1 MISSPDDEERSNM
14 KERLKVNSRSF
25 LYASLGSLMFF
36 IAPAGYAIF
45 RLVLFYDPTQSA
57 WSQIIG
63 DVIKSQENALL
74 YGFIGLGAAAIAS
87 AAGYSL
93 GKHGIQLRERALELE
108 NLHDEVTAQ
117 KELFEGRYRNLDENI
132 KKFHRISTRIQKSLD
147 VKEVLTLCTEGLHD
161 VLGFERVNVLMTDS
175 ERKSLHFLIATGS
188 EDFNPDGL
196 VLPLDYRMGAI
207 FKCVDER
214 KLYLVDDIKKCPK
227 DYYLQP
233 PFDSIKPLRSRA
245 FVLCPIIVKGEA
257 IGLFGIDNVHS
268 RRLANESDEDT
279 IRLFADQAAAA
290 ITRINLLQA
299 IDTLTSELEE
309 TFTDFL
315 RKRETYSRTVYNLKA
330 AIDSLFEG
338 TGKIASASESVMSSV
353 EETSSTVG
361 QISVSIDQVTNNLN
375 FLASAIEKSVSA
387 MEEMH
392 ASIKNV
398 EKNAAV
404 SHEVSRKV
412 TLHADTGREG
422 VGETISA
429 LEEIQR
435 SVDLSFEGIM
445 RLSEN
450 SGRIGSIVKVIKDIT
465 KKTNLLA
472 LNASIIAA
480 QAGEYGKNFGVVAE
494 EMRSLSNQTAQLTGE
509 FPIIIAD
516 ILKDSDAVARS
527 IANSKEL
534 VQKGVQ
540 IGQVTGETLR
550 IIHESAVS
558 SMDMTEEIKVATEEQ
573 VKGVNLVSR
582 SMEDVSTMA
591 SQIFS
596 ASKEQ
601 SEATRNILRSIES
614 IKDMAINMVKATEAQ
629 VRDVSEI
636 EESVHSHVGTSEEM
650 FDSMEQR
657 KLQSIAVVEELEVI
671 KGVSP

>member
-1 MISSPDDEERSNM
+1 MNGQ
-14 KERLKVNSRSF
+14 LKVNCRGLLF
-25 LYASLGSLMFF
+25 ASLGLLMFLV
-36 IAPAGYAIF
+36 APAGWALF
-45 RLVLFYDPTQSA
+45 RLALFYDPALSV
-57 WSQIIG
+57 WSQVVG
-63 DVIKSQENALL
+63 DITRSPENIFL
-74 YGFIGLGAAAIAS
+74 YGFIGMGGAAIAS
-87 AAGYSL
+87 VAGYIL
-93 GKHGIQLRERALELE
+93 GNTGIQLRERALELE
-108 NLHDEVTAQ
+108 NLHREVTSQ
-117 KELFEGRYRNLDENI
+117 KESFEERYRTLDENI

-161 VLGFERVNVLMTDS
+161 VLGFERVNVLMADS

-188 EDFNPDGL
+188 EGFDHDGL

-207 FKCVDER
+207 FKCFDER

-233 PFDSIKPLRSRA
+233 PYDTIKPLRSRS
-245 FVLCPIIVKGEA
+245 FVLCPIIVKGES
-257 IGLFGIDNVHS
+257 IGLFGIDNIHS

-290 ITRINLLQA
+290 ITRINLLKA
-299 IDTLTSELEE
+299 IDTLTSELEK

-375 FLASAIEKSVSA
+375 FLAGAIEKSVSA

-422 VGETISA
+422 VGETIAA

-445 RLSEN
+445 RLSES
-450 SGRIGSIVKVIKDIT
+450 SGRIGNIVRVIKDIT

-480 QAGEYGKNFGVVAE
+480 QAGEFGKNFGVVAE
-494 EMRSLSNQTAQLTGE
+494 EMRTLSHQTGQSTGE
-509 FPIIIAD
+509 IAGIVAD
-516 ILKDSDAVARS
+516 ILKESDDAARNITFS
-527 IANSKEL
+527 REL
-534 VQKGVQ
+534 VQKGVK
-540 IGQVTGETLR
+540 IGHGTGETLR
-550 IIHESAVS
+550 VIQESAVH
-558 SMDMTEEIKVATEEQ
+558 SMDMTEEIKIATEEQ
-573 VKGVNLVSR
+573 VKGVNLVTR

-591 SQIFS
+591 SQIFT

-614 IKDMAINMVKATEAQ
+614 IKDMAVHMVKATEAQ

-636 EESVHSHVGTSEEM
+636 EESVQSHVGTSEEM
-650 FDSMEQR
+650 FDSMELR
-657 KLQSIAVVEELEVI
+657 KRQSIAVVEELEVI